1 VLLVLDTSAI
11 LSGIPLQ
18 GDLITSPLIEKELT
32 PGGASWRTF
41 QYLKKAGMKIVSP
54 SADSLIKIQD
64 VSGRTG
70 DMDRLS
76 AADKEILALAYDFKT
91 EGLLLSDDYSIQNI
105 AHLLGIKYSP
115 LSQKGITEIRHWMY
129 RCSGCKRVST
139 KGGICLVCGSPMK
152 MVSKR

>member
-1 VLLVLDTSAI
+1 MLLVLDTSAI

-18 GDLITSPLIEKELT
+18 GDLVTSPLIEKEFT

-41 QYLKKAGMKIVSP
+41 QYLKKAGMKIVLP

-64 VSGRTG
+64 ISGRTG
-70 DMDRLS
+70 DMNRLS

-129 RCSGCKRVST
+129 RCTGCKRFST
-139 KGGICLVCGSPMK
+139 KDGTCPVCGSPMR
-152 MVSKR
+152 MVRKR